1 MVKVTLIYEFGTYIL
16 SLFLQMLIATNFP
29 DKKIFKNLKEFIQD
43 KIFLKAMKENSANK
57 TLIGL
62 LFVISLIIILISFS
76 DCCCSRNFERETCIF
91 FASLFSKI
99 MNIIFTFIS
108 LILSIL
114 VLKKVKKINKI
125 YPEYIEL
132 DEIKKKYSKII
143 IIEIVFLILSIVDLI
158 IYVVFM
164 IGNDSSCSN
173 CLTSDNNNYE
183 HKTTTQERIPVSEEK
198 YYIIKKY
205 VPNEIYE
212 AIIKGIFKERAI
224 KHLNQIYSF
233 YKNQNFDGLNNDSNI
248 KNEIS
253 NILLA
258 IVSILLFK
266 KDEIMINLSKNIDN
280 NFYILFEYCL
290 PLVLAFIKLK
300 IENGYYKKSYTII
313 RKIETQYQFFI
324 SMEKEIETEDNGDKI
339 NYKSVFRCSKV
350 TTETVQILQNGLLK
364 N

>member
-1 MVKVTLIYEFGTYIL
+1 MVKVTLIYEIVTYLL
-16 SLFLQMLIATNFP
+16 SLILQILILTYLPN
-29 DKKIFKNLKEFIQD
+29 KKFETLKTFIQD
-43 KIFLKAMKENSANK
+43 KNFLKAMKENSANK
-57 TLIGL
+57 TIVAL
-62 LFVISLIIILISFS
+62 LFAISLLILLFSFS
-76 DCCCSRNFERETCIF
+76 KCFGTRGLDHEKCMSIG
-91 FASLFSKI
+91 SVSSKI

-108 LILSIL
+108 LIVSIL
-114 VLKKVKKINKI
+114 VLKKVKKIN

-132 DEIKKKYSKII
+132 DEIKEKYSKIKKT
-143 IIEIVFLILSIVDLI
+143 EIFSLIFSIVDLN
-158 IYVVFM
+158 IYVKFM
-164 IGNDSSCSN
+164 IDNDSQCPN

-183 HKTTTQERIPVSEEK
+183 HKTTTQENIPVSEEK

-233 YKNQNFDGLNNDSNI
+233 YKNQKFDGLNNDSNI

-258 IVSILLFK
+258 IVTILLFK
-266 KDEIMINLSKNIDN
+266 NDEIMINLSKNIDN

>member
-1 MVKVTLIYEFGTYIL
+1 MVKVTLIYEIGTYLL
-16 SLFLQMLIATNFP
+16 SLFLQILILTYLP
-29 DKKIFKNLKEFIQD
+29 DKQFKTLKTFIQD

-57 TLIGL
+57 TIVAL
-62 LFVISLIIILISFS
+62 LFAISLLILLFSFS
-76 DCCCSRNFERETCIF
+76 KCFGTRGLDHEKCMSIG
-91 FASLFSKI
+91 SVSSKI

-108 LILSIL
+108 LIVSIL
-114 VLKKVKKINKI
+114 VLKKVKKLN

-132 DEIKKKYSKII
+132 DEIKEKYSKIKKT
-143 IIEIVFLILSIVDLI
+143 EIFLLIFSIVDLT
-158 IYVVFM
+158 IYVKFM
-164 IGNDSSCSN
+164 IGNDSSCPN

-183 HKTTTQERIPVSEEK
+183 HKTTTQENIPVSEEK

-205 VPNEIYE
+205 VP
-212 AIIKGIFKERAI
+212 
-224 KHLNQIYSF
+224 
-233 YKNQNFDGLNNDSNI
+233 
-248 KNEIS
+248 NEIS

-324 SMEKEIETEDNGDKI
+324 SMEKEIEIEDNGDKI

>member
-1 MVKVTLIYEFGTYIL
+1 MVKVTFICEVGTYLL
-16 SLFLQMLIATNFP
+16 SLFLQILILTYLP
-29 DKKIFKNLKEFIQD
+29 DKKFKTLKTFIQD
-43 KIFLKAMKENSANK
+43 NIFSKAMKENSANR
-57 TLIGL
+57 TIVAL
-62 LFVISLIIILISFS
+62 LFAISLLIILISFS
-76 DCCCSRNFERETCIF
+76 NCCDSHNFERETCIYVG
-91 FASLFSKI
+91 ALYSKT

-108 LILSIL
+108 LIVSIL

-125 YPEYIEL
+125 YPEYSEL
-132 DEIKKKYSKII
+132 DKIKKNYSKII
-143 IIEIVFLILSIVDLI
+143 IIEIFFLIFSIVDLI
-158 IYVVFM
+158 IYVKCM
-164 IGNDSSCSN
+164 NKNDSSCPN
-173 CLTSDNNNYE
+173 FLTSDNNNYE
-183 HKTTTQERIPVSEEK
+183 HKTTTQENIPVSEEK

-224 KHLNQIYSF
+224 KHLEQIYCF
-233 YKNQNFDGLNNDSNI
+233 YKSQKFDGLNNDSNI
-248 KNEIS
+248 KDEIS
-253 NILLA
+253 NILLV

-266 KDEIMINLSKNIDN
+266 NDEIMINLSKNIDN

-300 IENGYYKKSYTII
+300 IENGCYKKSYTII
-313 RKIETQYQFFI
+313 RKIETQFFI
-324 SMEKEIETEDNGDKI
+324 SMEKEIEIEDNGDKI

>member
-1 MVKVTLIYEFGTYIL
+1 MVKVTLIYEIVTYLL
-16 SLFLQMLIATNFP
+16 SLILQISILTYLPN
-29 DKKIFKNLKEFIQD
+29 KKFETLKTFIQD
-43 KIFLKAMKENSANK
+43 KNFLKAMKENSANK

-99 MNIIFTFIS
+99 MNVIFTFIS
-108 LILSIL
+108 LIVSIL
-114 VLKKVKKINKI
+114 VLKKVKKINH
-125 YPEYIEL
+125 PEYNEL
-132 DEIKKKYSKII
+132 DEIKEKYSKIKKT
-143 IIEIVFLILSIVDLI
+143 EIFSLIFSIVDLT
-158 IYVVFM
+158 IYVKFM
-164 IGNDSSCSN
+164 IDNDSSCSD

-183 HKTTTQERIPVSEEK
+183 RKTTTQERIPVSEEK

>member
-1 MVKVTLIYEFGTYIL
+1 MVKVTLIYEYRTYIL

-99 MNIIFTFIS
+99 MNVIFTFIS
-108 LILSIL
+108 LIVSIL
-114 VLKKVKKINKI
+114 VLKKVKKIN
-125 YPEYIEL
+125 YPEYNEL
-132 DEIKKKYSKII
+132 DEIKEKYSKIKKT
-143 IIEIVFLILSIVDLI
+143 EIFSLIFSIVDLT
-158 IYVVFM
+158 IYVKFM
-164 IGNDSSCSN
+164 IDNDSSCSD

-183 HKTTTQERIPVSEEK
+183 RKTTTQERIPVSEEK